1 MKVAVIGSRS
11 LMIDIEKYIPEG
23 TTEII
28 TGGTRGINKRV
39 ERWAD
44 KNRIPKLIFKQDY
57 RRNGSAA
64 GILASEAIVECADFV
79 VCIWDGESEG
89 TAHAISYARQLG
101 KPIRAVRILPNGEE
115 VEIENIG
122 EIERD

>member
-1 MKVAVIGSRS
+1 
-11 LMIDIEKYIPEG
+11 MIDIERYIPED

-44 KNRIPKLIFKQDY
+44 KNRIPKLIIKPDYKQ
-57 RRNGSAA
+57 NGSAA
-64 GILASEAIVECADFV
+64 VILVSETIVECADYV

-89 TAHAISYARQLG
+89 TAHAISYAKQLG
-101 KPIRAVRILPNGEE
+101 KPLHAVRVHPNGAEEE
-115 VEIENIG
+115 VE
-122 EIERD
+122 EID